1 MSLKAKIFV
10 RSIFPIQNKINEEW
24 IKAGI
29 TEAKKGEYLTN
40 VCRVSVIQE
49 GGHTKGIDSTPSH
62 EGTKATK
69 RKLQG
74 NTRN

>member
-10 RSIFPIQNKINEEW
+10 RPIFPIQNEINVEL
-24 IKAGI
+24 IKAFI

-49 GGHTKGIDSTPSH
+49 GGHTKGIDFIPSR

-69 RKLQG
+69 GKLQG